1 MFVKVITND
10 VAVDRVYS
18 VKKKKRTKKKG
29 CITKEICKEKKEISK
44 SLYFVHEMFVK
55 I

>member
-18 VKKKKRTKKKG
+18 VKKKKKERNKKNAIELRRFAKRKKK
-29 CITKEICKEKKEISK
+29 
-44 SLYFVHEMFVK
+44 SLCTRNIH
-55 I
+55 